1 MNFNIEV
8 NNRQIQVHRG
18 ETILNA
24 LRSNGIKIPTL
35 CNMKELSPTGACR
48 LCVVEVEGRERL
60 VTSCSQLVEEGMR
73 IKTHS
78 SRVVKARKTLVE
90 LLLAN
95 HPDDCLYCERNGSCE
110 LQSLADELHVR
121 ERHTQN
127 KTFTQKLDLS
137 SHSIIRDPSKCVLC
151 GRCVRICDE
160 LQSVATFEFVK
171 RGCNMY
177 IGTAMSRDLTFS
189 NCIACGQCV
198 MSCPTGALSE
208 RSNVDEVIDAL
219 NNPNLI
225 PVAQVAPSISVSL
238 ATELGLKPGRDLNG
252 ALNAILRKIGFKYI
266 FDSAAAADIA
276 VMEIAA
282 ELLKRREKGQNR
294 PLISSCCPAWV
305 KFMEQYYP
313 EHLSWLSTTKSPQQV
328 MGALIKSYFAPSY
341 GINPA
346 GIFSVSVM
354 PCLAKKI
361 EARREEMTTKGVS
374 DVDTVISTRELVQLV
389 ELYGID
395 VQNVESQQ
403 PDSPFDIRSS
413 AGKLFGVS
421 GGSSEA
427 LARTLHYMNT
437 GTELDNFKIAE
448 LRSSSGIR
456 EFKLT
461 TGKQE
466 FVFVVLSGMKSI
478 HSFMAEFTSG
488 NVRAD
493 YVEVMACPGGC
504 VNGGGQPFAMDT
516 KEIKQRT
523 KSIYELDEADVVK
536 SSHKNPVVKSVYD
549 DFLKEPGGELAQKLL
564 HTSYYK
570 RDVLL

>member
-1 MNFNIEV
+1 
-8 NNRQIQVHRG
+8 
-18 ETILNA
+18 
-24 LRSNGIKIPTL
+24 
-35 CNMKELSPTGACR
+35 
-48 LCVVEVEGRERL
+48 
-60 VTSCSQLVEEGMR
+60 
-73 IKTHS
+73 
-78 SRVVKARKTLVE
+78 
-90 LLLAN
+90 
-95 HPDDCLYCERNGSCE
+95 
-110 LQSLADELHVR
+110 
-121 ERHTQN
+121 
-127 KTFTQKLDLS
+127 
-137 SHSIIRDPSKCVLC
+137 
-151 GRCVRICDE
+151 
-160 LQSVATFEFVK
+160 
-171 RGCNMY
+171 
-177 IGTAMSRDLTFS
+177 
-189 NCIACGQCV
+189 

-225 PVAQVAPSISVSL
+225 PVVQVAPSISVSL
-238 ATELGLKPGRDLNG
+238 ASELGLKPGKDLNG
-252 ALNAILRKIGFKYI
+252 VLNAILRKIGFRYV

-276 VMEIAA
+276 VMETAT
-282 ELLKRREKGQNR
+282 ELLKRRENGEKH

-478 HSFMAEFTSG
+478 HSFMAELING

-504 VNGGGQPFAMDT
+504 VNGGGQPFAMDP
-516 KEIKQRT
+516 KEIRQRT

-549 DFLKEPGGELAQKLL
+549 DFLKEPCGELAQKFL